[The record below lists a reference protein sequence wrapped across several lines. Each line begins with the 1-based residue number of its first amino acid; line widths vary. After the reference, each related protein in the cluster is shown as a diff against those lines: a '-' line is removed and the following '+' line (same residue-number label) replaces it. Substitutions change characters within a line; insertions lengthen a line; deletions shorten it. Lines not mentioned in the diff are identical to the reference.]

1 MFSLLGKESKTVLKI
16 PGLEHQ
22 PYPLKPRMAQFDMT
36 WSFFEDSHNL
46 TLVIEYEPDLFLPE
60 TIARMNGHF
69 LQIIESVIQNPD
81 CKLSEINLLT
91 PEERHQ
97 LLIEWNQTEVAYSQ
111 QCLHQLFEEK
121 VRDNTEAIALIF
133 EGKKLTYRELNNRA
147 NQVSHYLQE
156 KGVTSEVLVGI
167 FIERSFEMIIGI
179 LGIIKAGGAYVPFDP
194 NYPPERLNYMNI

>member
-36 WSFFEDSHNL
+36 CSFFEDSHNL

>member
-1 MFSLLGKESKTVLKI
+1 MCISFDVMFSLLGKESKTVLKI

-69 LQIIESVIQNPD
+69 LQIIKSVIQNPD

-91 PEERHQ
+91 PEEQHQ
-97 LLIEWNQTEVAYSQ
+97 LLIEHHIYHRVLSP
-111 QCLHQLFEEK
+111 
-121 VRDNTEAIALIF
+121 
-133 EGKKLTYRELNNRA
+133 
-147 NQVSHYLQE
+147 
-156 KGVTSEVLVGI
+156 VTSNQL
-167 FIERSFEMIIGI
+167 
-179 LGIIKAGGAYVPFDP
+179 AG
-194 NYPPERLNYMNI
+194 